1 MSGLRW
7 REGRRGDYASGLTRR
22 EPAHALTP
30 QRPEAAREDPANT
43 AFATVICASYLFF
56 LAERGAN
63 PKVKTF
69 GDALVFISTNM
80 SVGYSDIFA
89 RTEAGKYI
97 ASAVMTVGPAMVAQL
112 FAPTAAEQR
121 ADAAR
126 LQQRRVDGLERA
138 LQPLH
143 LRARQGKGVAKA
155 RGGCSHTACS
165 ARGGAAGWH

>member
-1 MSGLRW
+1 MPSPLNDPTALGAMVSKALA
-7 REGRRGDYASGLTRR
+7 EGGGGDLIAAWNRTRDAIR
-22 EPAHALTP
+22 
-30 QRPEAAREDPANT
+30 EAAREDPANT

-69 GDALVFISTNM
+69 GDALVFVSTNM

-97 ASAVMTVGPAMVAQL
+97 ASAVMTVGPSMLTQL
-112 FAPTAAEQR
+112 LAPTAAEQR

-126 LQQRRVDGLERA
+126 TDARHEELMDAVRA
-138 LQPLH
+138 LT
-143 LRARQGKGVAKA
+143 RAMERRNA
-155 RGGCSHTACS
+155 
-165 ARGGAAGWH
+165 

>member
-1 MSGLRW
+1 MPSPLNDPTALG
-7 REGRRGDYASGLTRR
+7 AMVSK
-22 EPAHALTP
+22 ALTDTGGGDLIAAWN
-30 QRPEAAREDPANT
+30 RTRDTIREAAREDPANT

-56 LAERGAN
+56 LAERGTN

-89 RTEAGKYI
+89 RTESGKYI

-126 LQQRRVDGLERA
+126 TDARHEELMDAVRA
-138 LQPLH
+138 LT
-143 LRARQGKGVAKA
+143 RAMERRNA
-155 RGGCSHTACS
+155 
-165 ARGGAAGWH
+165 